1 MHAARY
7 YVIVIMKI
15 RAITAGINISL
26 KNLTTQVIRAA
37 QVCHETR
44 EMFEKQGFSVQT
56 ERITTQSW
64 VEYCKNLP
72 EAHIIKEILA
82 IEQVSLEN
90 DIGFVS
96 IGTTSESTYVEMIPD
111 IISKVPHVSA
121 SVLVAGKDHS
131 ADHDLIE
138 KSAYAMQQI
147 SRKTEGGE
155 GNFRF
160 AAIAHCPAD
169 TPFYPAG
176 YHQGRPCFSIA
187 LECSDLVNQ
196 AFTEAQDIADA
207 EKKLTEILGDQ
218 YKKIEKIAQKY
229 ARKTKF
235 IYKGLDTSPAPSLLE
250 EESLAYAFEKLNIE
264 YFGAS
269 GTMMIAGMITRV
281 LKSVPVKQCGYS
293 GLMLP
298 VLEDYG
304 LAQRYSEGKFTLDSL
319 LAFSAVCGT
328 GLDCVPL
335 PGDVPVSRLAV
346 IITDVAS
353 LADKLKKPLSARLF
367 PVPGKKAGD
376 RTDFGSPYLVDCAIQ
391 SVGRSE

>member
-1 MHAARY
+1 
-7 YVIVIMKI
+7 MKI

-26 KNLTTQVIRAA
+26 KNQEVQVRRAA
-37 QVCHETR
+37 QACHETR
-44 EMFEKQGFSVQT
+44 EMYEKQGFEVQT

-64 VEYCKNLP
+64 TEYCQSLP
-72 EAHIIKEILA
+72 KEEIIKEIQAL
-82 IEQVSLEN
+82 EQIVLEN

-96 IGTTSESTYVEMIPD
+96 IGAVREPDLVEIIAD
-111 IISKVPHVSA
+111 IISSTQHISA
-121 SVLVAGKDHS
+121 SVLVAGKNNQ

-138 KSAYAMQQI
+138 KSAHVMHQI
-147 SRKTEGGE
+147 SQKTEGGE

-160 AAIAHCPAD
+160 AAIAYCPAD

-187 LECSDLVNQ
+187 LECSDLVNE
-196 AFTEAQDIADA
+196 AFADATDMKAA
-207 EKKLTEILGDQ
+207 EKKLAKTLCDH
-218 YKKIEKIAQKY
+218 YKKIEKIARKY
-229 ARKTKF
+229 AKKTKF
-235 IYKGLDTSPAPSLLE
+235 IFKGIDASPAPSLME
-250 EESLAYAFEKLNIE
+250 EESLAYAFEKLGIE

-269 GTMMIAGMITRV
+269 GTMMIAAMITRV

-304 LAQRYSEGKFTLDSL
+304 LAKRYSEGKFTLDSL

-335 PGDVPVSRLAV
+335 SGDVSVSRLAA

-353 LADKLKKPLSARLF
+353 LAGKLIKPLSARLF
-367 PVPGKKAGD
+367 PVPGKKAGEK
-376 RTDFGSPYLVDCAIQ
+376 TNFGSPYLVDAIIQ
-391 SVGRSE
+391 

>member
-1 MHAARY
+1 
-7 YVIVIMKI
+7 MKI
-15 RAITAGINISL
+15 RAITAGTNISL
-26 KNLTTQVIRAA
+26 KNLTNQVARAA
-37 QVCHETR
+37 QVCHEAR
-44 EMFEKQGFSVQT
+44 GMFEKQGFEVQT

-64 VEYCKNLP
+64 AEYCKDLP
-72 EAHIIKEILA
+72 NEEIIKEIQALEQIVLA
-82 IEQVSLEN
+82 N

-96 IGTTSESTYVEMIPD
+96 IGTVNEPNFVEMIED
-111 IISKVPHVSA
+111 IISSTKHVSA
-121 SVLVAGKDHS
+121 SVLVAGKDHPP
-131 ADHDLIE
+131 DHDLIE
-138 KSAYAMQQI
+138 KTGMVMRQI

-176 YHQGRPCFSIA
+176 YHQGKPSFSIA

-196 AFTEAQDIADA
+196 TFAEAQDIADA
-207 EKKLTEILGDQ
+207 EKKLIKVLGD
-218 YKKIEKIAQKY
+218 YYTKIEKVARKY
-229 ARKTKF
+229 AKKTQF
-235 IYKGLDTSPAPSLLE
+235 IFKGVDTSPAPSLYK
-250 EESLAYAFEKLNIE
+250 EESLAFAFEKLGIE

-269 GTMMIAGMITRV
+269 GTLMIAGMITRV
-281 LKSVPVKQCGYS
+281 LKSLPVKQCGYS

-304 LAQRYSEGKFTLDSL
+304 LARRYSEGKFTLESL

-335 PGDVPVSRLAV
+335 PGDIPVSRLAA

-353 LADKLKKPLSARLF
+353 LGDKLKKPLSARLF
-367 PVPGKKAGD
+367 PVPDKKTGD
-376 RTDFGSPYLVDCAIQ
+376 RTDFGSPYLVDCFIQ
-391 SVGRSE
+391 

>member
-1 MHAARY
+1 
-7 YVIVIMKI
+7 MKI

-26 KNLTTQVIRAA
+26 KNREVQVARAA
-37 QVCHETR
+37 QVCHEVR
-44 EMFEKQGFSVQT
+44 DMFEQQGFEVQT

-64 VEYCKNLP
+64 AAYCKDLSN
-72 EAHIIKEILA
+72 EETVKEIKAL
-82 IEQVSLEN
+82 EQIVLEN
-90 DIGFVS
+90 DIGFMS
-96 IGTTSESTYVEMIPD
+96 IGTMREPDHVELISD
-111 IISKVPHVSA
+111 IISNVPHVSA
-121 SVLVAGKDHS
+121 SVLVASKNHP
-131 ADHDLIE
+131 ADHALIE
-138 KSAYAMQQI
+138 KSARVIQKI
-147 SRKTEGGE
+147 SQKTEGGE

-176 YHQGRPCFSIA
+176 YHQGRPCFSVA
-187 LECSDLVNQ
+187 LECSDLVKQ
-196 AFTEAQDIADA
+196 AFSNAKDLADA
-207 EKKLTEILGDQ
+207 EGQLTNILGDH

-235 IYKGLDTSPAPSLLE
+235 IFKGVDASPAPSLLK
-250 EESLAYAFEKLNIE
+250 EESLAFAFEKLDIE

-281 LKSVPVKQCGYS
+281 LRSLQVKQCGYS

-304 LAQRYSEGKFTLDSL
+304 LAQRYSEGRFTLESL

-335 PGDVPVSRLAV
+335 PGDVLVSRLAA

-353 LADKLKKPLSARLF
+353 LADKLHKPLSARLF
-367 PVPGKKAGD
+367 PVPGKKPGD
-376 RTDFGSPYLVDCAIQ
+376 RTDLQSPYLIDATIQ
-391 SVGRSE
+391 QKL

>member
-1 MHAARY
+1 
-7 YVIVIMKI
+7 MKI

-26 KNLTTQVIRAA
+26 KNQTIQFKRAA
-37 QVCHETR
+37 QVCHEVR
-44 EMFEKQGFSVQT
+44 GMFEKQGYEVQT

-64 VEYCKNLP
+64 AEYCRNLP
-72 EAHIIKEILA
+72 NEEIILEIQAL
-82 IEQVSLEN
+82 EQIVLEN

-96 IGTTSESTYVEMIPD
+96 IGTVRDPHLVEIIAD
-111 IISKVPHVSA
+111 IISSTQHISA
-121 SVLVAGKDHS
+121 SVLVAEKDHP
-131 ADHDLIE
+131 ADNNLIQ
-138 KSAYAMQQI
+138 KSAQAMHQI
-147 SRKTEGGE
+147 SQKTKGGE

-160 AAIAHCPAD
+160 AAIAHCPPD
-169 TPFYPAG
+169 IPFYPAG
-176 YHQGRPCFSIA
+176 YHHGRPCFSIA
-187 LECSDLVNQ
+187 LECSDLVSQ
-196 AFTEAQDIADA
+196 AFADAHDIADA
-207 EKKLTEILGDQ
+207 ENELRGILSDH
-218 YKKIEKIAQKY
+218 YKKIEKIVQKY

-235 IYKGLDTSPAPSLLE
+235 IYKGLDASPAPSLLE
-250 EESLAYAFEKLNIE
+250 EESLAYAFEKLGIE

-298 VLEDYG
+298 VLEDCG

-335 PGDVPVSRLAV
+335 PGDVPVSRLAA

-353 LADKLKKPLSARLF
+353 LADKLHKPLSARLF
-367 PVPGKKAGD
+367 PVPGKKAGE
-376 RTDFGSPYLVDCAIQ
+376 RTEFQSPYLVDCTIQ
-391 SVGRSE
+391 SVGPSE

>member
-1 MHAARY
+1 
-7 YVIVIMKI
+7 MKI
-15 RAITAGINISL
+15 RAITVGIDISL
-26 KNLTTQVIRAA
+26 KSRTAQVKRAA
-37 QVCHETR
+37 QVCHEVR
-44 EMFEKQGFSVQT
+44 GMYEKQGFEVQT

-64 VEYCKNLP
+64 TEYCRDLP
-72 EAHIIKEILA
+72 AEQIIKEIQVL
-82 IEQVSLEN
+82 EQVSLEN

-96 IGTTSESTYVEMIPD
+96 IGTVRRPDHAEMISD
-111 IISKVPHVSA
+111 IISNVPHVSA
-121 SVLVAGKDHS
+121 SILVAGKDHP

-138 KSAYAMQQI
+138 KSAMVMQRVSQQT
-147 SRKTEGGE
+147 KGGE

-160 AAIAHCPAD
+160 AALAHLPAD

-176 YHQGRPCFSIA
+176 YHQGRPCVSIA

-196 AFTEAQDIADA
+196 AFTDTKDIADA
-207 EKKLTEILGDQ
+207 EKQLLIILSDH
-218 YKKIEKIAQKY
+218 YKKVEKVARKY
-229 ARKTKF
+229 ARNTRF
-235 IYKGLDTSPAPSLLE
+235 VYKGIDASPAPSLLE
-250 EESLAYAFEKLNIE
+250 EESLAYAFEKLGIE

-269 GTMMIAGMITRV
+269 GTLVIAAMITRV
-281 LKSVPVKQCGYS
+281 LRSLPVKQCGYS

-304 LAQRYSEGKFTLDSL
+304 LAERYSEGRFTLESL

-335 PGDVPVSRLAV
+335 PGDVPVSRLAL
-346 IITDVAS
+346 IIMDMAS

-376 RTDFGSPYLVDCAIQ
+376 RTDFQSPYLVDCTIK
-391 SVGRSE
+391 SVERSE